1 MKAYLKNYRQSPRKV
16 RLVVDLI
23 KGKPVDRALLI
34 LDTTAKRATAQLSK
48 LVRSA
53 ISNAKGQGIDAKD
66 LFIKEIRVDK
76 GLTMHR
82 FMPKAHG
89 RASRFDKH
97 SSNIIL
103 VLGEKSEMG
112 VKTKNIE
119 RSFKKAGSK
128 KVEAGSLNIEAGV
141 KKEKKTTKVVK
152 KATKAKKS

>member
-34 LDTTAKRATAQLSK
+34 LDTTPKRATLQLSK

-53 ISNAKGQGIDAKD
+53 ISNAKGQGMDAKD

-103 VLGEKSEMG
+103 VLGQKSEMG
-112 VKTKNIE
+112 AKSKNVE
-119 RSFKKAGSK
+119 RSFKKAGSA
-128 KVEAGSLNIEAGV
+128 KVE
-141 KKEKKTTKVVK
+141 KKASVEKAAPKVAKTKAPRAKKTK
-152 KATKAKKS
+152 

>member
-16 RLVVDLI
+16 RLVTDLI
-23 KGKPVDRALLI
+23 KGKPVQRAILI
-34 LDTTAKRATAQLSK
+34 LDTTPKRATAQLSK

-53 ISNAKGQGIDAKD
+53 ISNAKAQGIKAED
-66 LFIKEIRVDK
+66 LIIKEIRVDK

-103 VLGEKSEMG
+103 TLAVQELKNDKDQMANSKKS
-112 VKTKNIE
+112 VPKTKKI
-119 RSFKKAGSK
+119 
-128 KVEAGSLNIEAGV
+128 
-141 KKEKKTTKVVK
+141 K
-152 KATKAKKS
+152 KATK

>member
-34 LDTTAKRATAQLSK
+34 LDTTPKRATHQLSK

-53 ISNAKGQGIDAKD
+53 ISNAKAQGMDAKD

-82 FMPKAHG
+82 YMPKAHG

-103 VLGEKSEMG
+103 VLGGKDDAG
-112 VKTKNIE
+112 VKSKNIE
-119 RSFKKAGSK
+119 RSFKKAGSS
-128 KVEAGSLNIEAGV
+128 KVE
-141 KKEKKTTKVVK
+141 KKEVVAK
-152 KATKAKKS
+152 PAAKATKAKAPRAKKTK